1 VSVIKR
7 WIWQPIPALAQA
19 EDLESDDTATE
30 LESEDEADDEAD
42 SNEEAFDGV
51 EQMMV
56 EARRRIEDL

>member
-1 VSVIKR
+1 MSDIKR
-7 WIWQPIPALAQA
+7 WIWQQIPVLAQA
-19 EDLESDDTATE
+19 EGPEADEAATE
-30 LESEDEADDEAD
+30 PDADDEAD